1 MPRVSD
7 FIRQPNAAPASPRT
21 LEYNNFDLSGG
32 LNTYDPPEVI
42 KPKFSP
48 YCLNARLN
56 SSGQITTR
64 AGYTH
69 YAASQDET
77 LDQSQTSTT
86 GATNENIAITT
97 YLAQKFT
104 AGATKRITK
113 AEIRIR
119 NTASGQG
126 PVLIFICEDAAGSPG
141 TIIAQGSIQS
151 NTITSSYQYLPA
163 RFIDAPLLTSGS
175 SYWIVAYLSENA
187 ANTYEWSATTNT
199 TLAKNSVNYG
209 TSWSSISKSLN
220 FKTYLSENKPVLGVT
235 RAYFSN
241 GSRRLVWAV
250 GTVLYS
256 SDDSTVSTIKTGLS
270 ASATQYWFAQAN
282 DYLYYSNGYDAPRKW
297 NGTTDSV
304 IGGSPPIFKQI
315 IVHKNRLWGVDA
327 SDPTK
332 LFFSDET
339 DYEKYTST
347 NFVYIPAPKTAD
359 PITAMEIIQDNLI
372 VWTRNNKYVLY
383 GSDLTNF
390 VLRKAAS
397 NKGAVN
403 DDVTQVYQNY
413 AFYLSDD
420 GVYMF
425 NGASDKIIS
434 SKIKSKIDTIADK
447 TRCRSIIHDNKYY
460 LFYPTT
466 GQALNNRAL
475 VYDLVYESWWE
486 DDNAFI
492 ACATSL
498 RGSGDDGELIVGSNK
513 AGFIMYGDSDTND
526 MGKRISFEYRTKYYS
541 FEHPSRYKR
550 LRSYYPQLEPQ
561 DTSYTVALQHDTD
574 LKNSVIGTDYNTVA
588 SGIAWGGGSYWGGGA
603 TWGSNKL
610 LDPSIAPTSVPKFKY
625 IQHRIKI
632 TGVDTPVTLFGYT
645 TYYQVQRNN

>member
-7 FIRQPNAAPASPRT
+7 FIRQPSMAPASPRT
-21 LEYNNFDLSGG
+21 AEYNNFDLSGG

-42 KPKFSP
+42 KEKYSP
-48 YCLNARLN
+48 YCINARIN
-56 SSGQITTR
+56 SNGQITTR
-64 AGYTH
+64 NGHTSYV
-69 YAASQDET
+69 ASQDET
-77 LDQSQTSTT
+77 LDQSETSTT
-86 GATNENIAITT
+86 GASSQSINVTT

-104 AGATKRITK
+104 AGATKRITM
-113 AEIRIR
+113 AEINIR

-126 PVLIFICEDAAGSPG
+126 PVLVFICEDAAGSPG
-141 TIIAQGSIQS
+141 ATIAQSSIES
-151 NTITSSYQYLPA
+151 NLITSSYSYQSA
-163 RFIDAPLLTSGS
+163 RFIDAPLLTSGT
-175 SYWIVAYLSENA
+175 SYWIVVYLSENS
-187 ANTYEWSATTNT
+187 ANSYQWSTTTNT
-199 TLAKNSVNYG
+199 TDGKSSANYG
-209 TSWSSISKSLN
+209 TSWTSISASFN
-220 FKTYLSENKPVLGVT
+220 FKTYLSTDTSVLGLH

-241 GSRRLVWAV
+241 GTKRAVWAV
-250 GTVLYS
+250 GTTLYS
-256 SDDSTVSTIKTGLS
+256 YDDSTVTTIKTSLS
-270 ASATQYWFAQAN
+270 SSATQYWFAQAN
-282 DYLYYSNGYDAPRKW
+282 DYVFYSNGYDAPRKW
-297 NGTTDSV
+297 DGTTDSV
-304 IGGSPPIFKQI
+304 IGGTPPTFKQI

-339 DYEKYTST
+339 EYEKYTST

-359 PITAMEIIQDNLI
+359 PITALKIVQDNLI

-403 DDVTQVYQNY
+403 DAVAQVYQNY

-434 SKIKSKIDTIADK
+434 SKIKSKIQAIADK
-447 TRCRSIIHDNKYY
+447 TRCRSVIHDNKYY
-460 LFYPTT
+460 LFYPST
-466 GQALNNRAL
+466 GQALNNKCL
-475 VYDLVYESWWE
+475 IYDLVYESWWE
-486 DDNAFI
+486 DDTTYVSAAYNFN
-492 ACATSL
+492 
-498 RGSGDDGELIVGSNK
+498 GSGDSNQLVLGSNR
-513 AGFIMYGDSDTND
+513 AGFLMTADSGTSD
-526 MGKRISFEYRTKYYS
+526 MGKRISFEYRSKYFSYG
-541 FEHPSRYKR
+541 HPSRLKR
-550 LRSYYPQLEPQ
+550 LRSFYPQLEPQ
-561 DTSYTVALQHDTD
+561 DTSYNVAIQHDTD
-574 LKNSVIGTDYNTVA
+574 LKDSVIGTDYNTGA
-588 SGIAWGGGSYWGGGA
+588 TGITWGGGSYWGGGA

-645 TYYQVQRNN
+645 AYYQVQRNQ